1 MNILNKKQFSIYLII
16 LFIFSVFYLYQKH
29 LVGNDSTISEWL
41 INYEGGFT
49 KRGLIGQIAIYLSY
63 LIDIKLRLSIFI
75 FQITVIAVYYIF
87 LNNFISNLKFNNLI
101 IFSLFTPIFVL
112 YPVAEIEVLA
122 RKETFLYCFFL
133 LYFLLDNKTHK
144 NIYKLT
150 ILPVAILVWEP
161 VIFFFPFWIII
172 DFFEQ
177 DERNIIKSF
186 FNIIIFYLP
195 AIFLAFF
202 IAFNPISSEGHK
214 EMANFL
220 KNEFNEACYMS
231 CELLLS
237 KSKITQQ
244 FTAVID
250 LFTFERIIRYFLV
263 LIIGFGPLIILIQY
277 SKFKKLN
284 AKIISLF
291 ISLPIIVLFL
301 MMTDWGR
308 VVNMYYT
315 FSILTFLYLFKKNYL
330 QLNQLYKQNFFVK
343 LFKTKKLLI
352 FFFIIFCFGWN
363 PKTSIVGDVGSKP
376 GYQIPRK
383 ALKIIYFKYIKKNY

>member
-63 LIDIKLRLSIFI
+63 LIDIKLRLSILI
-75 FQITVIAVYYIF
+75 FQTTIIAIYYLL

-101 IFSLFTPIFVL
+101 IFSIFTPIFVL
-112 YPVAEIEVLA
+112 YPIAEIEVLA

-133 LYFLLDNKTHK
+133 LYLLLDNKTHK

-150 ILPVAILVWEP
+150 ILPLAILVWEP
-161 VIFFFPFWIII
+161 VIFFFPFWVII

-177 DERNIIKSF
+177 NERNITKSL

-220 KNEFNEACYMS
+220 KNEFNETCYMS
-231 CELLLS
+231 CDLLLH
-237 KSKITQQ
+237 KSKITEQI
-244 FTAVID
+244 TAVFD
-250 LFTFERIIRYFLV
+250 LFTFERIIRYLLILLV
-263 LIIGFGPLIILIQY
+263 GFGPLIILIQY
-277 SKFKKLN
+277 SKFKKFN

-291 ISLPIIVLFL
+291 VSVPIIVLFL

-308 VVNMYYT
+308 TVNMYYT

-330 QLNQLYKQNFFVK
+330 KLNQLYKQNFFVK

-352 FFFIIFCFGWN
+352 IFFIIFCFGWN
-363 PKTSIVGDVGSKP
+363 PKTSMVGDVGSKP

-383 ALKIIYFKYIKKNY
+383 ALKIIYFKYIKNNY

>member
-63 LIDIKLRLSIFI
+63 LIDIKLRLSILI
-75 FQITVIAVYYIF
+75 FQTTIIAIYYLL

-101 IFSLFTPIFVL
+101 IFSIFTPIFVL
-112 YPVAEIEVLA
+112 YPIAEIEVLA

-133 LYFLLDNKTHK
+133 LYLLLDNKTHK

-150 ILPVAILVWEP
+150 ILPLAILVWEP
-161 VIFFFPFWIII
+161 VIFFFPFWVII

-177 DERNIIKSF
+177 NERNITKSL

-220 KNEFNEACYMS
+220 KNEFNETCYMS
-231 CELLLS
+231 CDLLLH
-237 KSKITQQ
+237 KSKITEQI
-244 FTAVID
+244 TAVFD
-250 LFTFERIIRYFLV
+250 LFTIERIIRYLLILLV
-263 LIIGFGPLIILIQY
+263 GFGPLIILIQY
-277 SKFKKLN
+277 SKFKKFN
-284 AKIISLF
+284 AKIVSLF
-291 ISLPIIVLFL
+291 VSVPIIVLFL

-308 VVNMYYT
+308 TVNMYYT

-330 QLNQLYKQNFFVK
+330 KLNQLYKQNFFVK

-352 FFFIIFCFGWN
+352 IFFIIFCFGWN
-363 PKTSIVGDVGSKP
+363 PKTSMVGDVGSKP

-383 ALKIIYFKYIKKNY
+383 ALKIIYFKYIKNNY

>member
-1 MNILNKKQFSIYLII
+1 MFFS
-16 LFIFSVFYLYQKH
+16 FI
-29 LVGNDSTISEWL
+29 
-41 INYEGGFT
+41 
-49 KRGLIGQIAIYLSY
+49 
-63 LIDIKLRLSIFI
+63 
-75 FQITVIAVYYIF
+75 
-87 LNNFISNLKFNNLI
+87 
-101 IFSLFTPIFVL
+101 
-112 YPVAEIEVLA
+112 
-122 RKETFLYCFFL
+122 
-133 LYFLLDNKTHK
+133 FLLDNKTHK

-177 DERNIIKSF
+177 DERNILKSF

-231 CELLLS
+231 CELLLH

-244 FTAVID
+244 FTAVFD

-291 ISLPIIVLFL
+291 VSLPIIVLFL

-352 FFFIIFCFGWN
+352 FFYYYFLFWME
-363 PKTSIVGDVGSKP
+363 SKN
-376 GYQIPRK
+376 K
-383 ALKIIYFKYIKKNY
+383 HSW

>member
-150 ILPVAILVWEP
+150 ILPVAILIWEP

-172 DFFEQ
+172 DFFEHK
-177 DERNIIKSF
+177 EKNIFKSF

-195 AIFLAFF
+195 GIFLAFF

-231 CELLLS
+231 CELLLR

-244 FTAVID
+244 FTAVFD
-250 LFTFERIIRYFLV
+250 LFTFERIVRYFLV
-263 LIIGFGPLIILIQY
+263 LLVGFGPLIILIQY

-284 AKIISLF
+284 AKMISLF
-291 ISLPIIVLFL
+291 VSLPIIVLFL

-383 ALKIIYFKYIKKNY
+383 ALKIIYFKYIKNNY

>member
-1 MNILNKKQFSIYLII
+1 MNILNKKQFSIYLIV

-29 LVGNDSTISEWL
+29 FVGNDSTISEWL

-63 LIDIKLRLSIFI
+63 LTDLKLRLSIFI
-75 FQITVIAVYYIF
+75 FQIIVIAIYYLL

-101 IFSLFTPIFVL
+101 IFSLFTPIFIL

-144 NIYKLT
+144 NIYKLI
-150 ILPVAILVWEP
+150 ILPVAILIWEP
-161 VIFFFPFWIII
+161 VIFFFPFWMII
-172 DFFEQ
+172 DFFEHK
-177 DERNIIKSF
+177 EKKIFKSF

-195 AIFLAFF
+195 GIFLAFF

-231 CELLLS
+231 CELLLR

-244 FTAVID
+244 FTAVFD
-250 LFTFERIIRYFLV
+250 LFTFERIIRYLLV
-263 LIIGFGPLIILIQY
+263 LLIGFGPLIILIQY

-284 AKIISLF
+284 AKMISLF
-291 ISLPIIVLFL
+291 VSLPIIVLFL

-330 QLNQLYKQNFFVK
+330 QLNQLYKQNFFVN

-383 ALKIIYFKYIKKNY
+383 ALKIIYFKYIKNNY

>member
-75 FQITVIAVYYIF
+75 FQIIVIAVYYLL

-101 IFSLFTPIFVL
+101 IFSLFTPIFIL

-122 RKETFLYCFFL
+122 RKEMFLYCFFL
-133 LYFLLDNKTHK
+133 LYFLLDNKIHK
-144 NIYKLT
+144 NIYKLI
-150 ILPVAILVWEP
+150 ILPVAILIWEP

-172 DFFEQ
+172 DFFEHK
-177 DERNIIKSF
+177 EKNIFKGF
-186 FNIIIFYLP
+186 FNIIIFYMP
-195 AIFLAFF
+195 GIFLAFF

-231 CELLLS
+231 CELLLR

-244 FTAVID
+244 FTAVFD
-250 LFTFERIIRYFLV
+250 LFTFERIVRYFLV
-263 LIIGFGPLIILIQY
+263 LLVGFGPLIILIQY

-284 AKIISLF
+284 AKMISLF
-291 ISLPIIVLFL
+291 VSLPIIVLFL

-330 QLNQLYKQNFFVK
+330 QLNQLYKQNFFVN

-383 ALKIIYFKYIKKNY
+383 AVKIIYFKYIKNNY

>member
-1 MNILNKKQFSIYLII
+1 MYILNKKHFSIYLII

-29 LVGNDSTISEWL
+29 SVGNDSTISEWL
-41 INYEGGFT
+41 INYQGGFT
-49 KRGLIGQIAIYLSY
+49 KRGLIGQISIYLSY
-63 LIDIKLRLSIFI
+63 LIDIKLRSSILI
-75 FQITVIAVYYIF
+75 FQITVIAIYYLL
-87 LNNFISNLKFNNLI
+87 LNNFVSDLKFNNLI
-101 IFSLFTPIFVL
+101 IFSIFTPIFIL
-112 YPVAEIEVLA
+112 YPIAEIEVLA

-133 LYFLLDNKTHK
+133 LYLLLDNETHK

-150 ILPVAILVWEP
+150 ILPLAILVWEP
-161 VIFFFPFWIII
+161 VIFFFPFWFII
-172 DFFEQ
+172 DFLEHNK
-177 DERNIIKSF
+177 RNIIKNLI
-186 FNIIIFYLP
+186 NIIIFYLP

-214 EMANFL
+214 EMASFL

-231 CELLLS
+231 CELLLR

-244 FTAVID
+244 FTAVFD

-263 LIIGFGPLIILIQY
+263 LLVGFGPLIILIKH

-284 AKIISLF
+284 AKIISF
-291 ISLPIIVLFL
+291 FVSLPIIVLFL

-330 QLNQLYKQNFFVK
+330 ELNQAYKQNFFVE

-383 ALKIIYFKYIKKNY
+383 ALKIIYFKYIKNTY

>member
-1 MNILNKKQFSIYLII
+1 
-16 LFIFSVFYLYQKH
+16 
-29 LVGNDSTISEWL
+29 
-41 INYEGGFT
+41 
-49 KRGLIGQIAIYLSY
+49 
-63 LIDIKLRLSIFI
+63 LRLSIFI
-75 FQITVIAVYYIF
+75 FQITIIGIYYLL
-87 LNNFISNLKFNNLI
+87 LNNFISNLKLNNLI
-101 IFSLFTPIFVL
+101 IFSIFTPIFVL
-112 YPVAEIEVLA
+112 YPIAEIEVLA

-133 LYFLLDNKTHK
+133 LYLLLDNKTHK

-150 ILPVAILVWEP
+150 ILPVAILIWEP
-161 VIFFFPFWIII
+161 VIFFFPFWVIV

-177 DERNIIKSF
+177 DKRNIIKSL

-220 KNEFNEACYMS
+220 KKEFNEACYMS
-231 CELLLS
+231 CELLLR

-244 FTAVID
+244 FTAVFD
-250 LFTFERIIRYFLV
+250 LFTFERIVRYFLV
-263 LIIGFGPLIILIQY
+263 LLIGFGPLIILIQY

-291 ISLPIIVLFL
+291 VSFPIIVLFL

-315 FSILTFLYLFKKNYL
+315 FSILTFLYLLKKNYL

-343 LFKTKKLLI
+343 LFKTKKILI
-352 FFFIIFCFGWN
+352 IFFIIFCFGWN

-383 ALKIIYFKYIKKNY
+383 ALKIIYFKYIKNNY

>member
-1 MNILNKKQFSIYLII
+1 MNILNKKQFSIYLIT

-75 FQITVIAVYYIF
+75 FQIIVIAVYYF
-87 LNNFISNLKFNNLI
+87 LLNNFISNLKFNNLI
-101 IFSLFTPIFVL
+101 IFSLFTPIFIL

-122 RKETFLYCFFL
+122 RKEMFLYCFFL
-133 LYFLLDNKTHK
+133 LYFLLDNKIHK
-144 NIYKLT
+144 NIYKLI
-150 ILPVAILVWEP
+150 ILPVAILIWEP

-172 DFFEQ
+172 DFFEHK
-177 DERNIIKSF
+177 EKNIFKSF

-195 AIFLAFF
+195 GIFLAFF
-202 IAFNPISSEGHK
+202 IAFNPISSEGHN

-231 CELLLS
+231 CELLLH

-244 FTAVID
+244 FTAVFD
-250 LFTFERIIRYFLV
+250 LFTFERIVRYFLILLV
-263 LIIGFGPLIILIQY
+263 GFGPLIILIQY

-284 AKIISLF
+284 AKMISLF
-291 ISLPIIVLFL
+291 VSLPIIVLFL

-330 QLNQLYKQNFFVK
+330 ELNQAYKKNFFVE

-383 ALKIIYFKYIKKNY
+383 ALKIIYFKYIKNNY